1 MVPAIFVISHL
12 DMFYIKSYSK
22 RRVNKR
28 LIMQYGYVLCDSK
41 RSKALVLTKSG
52 DVEYITP
59 DKTENVNKV
68 FCLRDIS
75 TMKVLYTS
83 LREKNLIDEMDIVD
97 IQELYGKG

>member
-1 MVPAIFVISHL
+1 
-12 DMFYIKSYSK
+12 
-22 RRVNKR
+22 
-28 LIMQYGYVLCDSK
+28 MQYGYVLCNSK

-59 DKTENVNKV
+59 NNTENVNKA

-75 TMKVLYTS
+75 TMKVLYQS
-83 LREKNLIDEMDIVD
+83 LREKKLIDDMDIVD

>member
-1 MVPAIFVISHL
+1 
-12 DMFYIKSYSK
+12 
-22 RRVNKR
+22 
-28 LIMQYGYVLCDSK
+28 MQYGYVLCDSI

-52 DVEYITP
+52 DVEYVTT
-59 DKTENVNKV
+59 DKTENVNKA

-97 IQELYGKG
+97 VQELYGKG